1 MQRTKY
7 IIAFI
12 TLMTLVNCTERI
24 QLELEDSDPRL
35 VVDGVITTDT
45 TIHYVRLTQSGSYFV
60 NQPLPAVSDAQVLL
74 YDGTN
79 TISLLESDKFPG
91 FYITPH
97 NYHGIPGR
105 TYSIAI
111 SNVDIDRDG
120 QTELYEAESYLNPVS
135 PIDSIHLE
143 YHDIWELW
151 KVLLYADEPG
161 ETEDFYLFSIFINN
175 AIQTDQLTEVSVTD
189 DRFFNGSYAN
199 GVWVQ
204 SIDISDEKIELNPG
218 DTVSLQMSGITREY
232 FEYVIAL
239 QEETGMKVP
248 LFSGPPANLPGNV
261 SNGALGFFRAYS
273 SSIASVIHS
282 E

>member
-1 MQRTKY
+1 MQHIKY
-7 IIAFI
+7 ILLIV
-12 TLMTLVNCTERI
+12 TLLILVKCTERI
-24 QLELEDSDPRL
+24 QVDLKDTTPRL
-35 VVDGVITTDT
+35 VVDGAITTDT
-45 TIHYVRLTQSGSYFV
+45 TIHYIRLTESGSYFI
-60 NQPLPAVSDAQVLL
+60 NQPLPAVSNAQVLL
-74 YDGTN
+74 SDGIK

-91 FYITPH
+91 YYITPH

-111 SNVDIDRDG
+111 SDVDIDRDG

-135 PIDSIHLE
+135 PIDSIRLE

-151 KVLLYADEPG
+151 KILLYAHEPG
-161 ETEDFYLFSIFINN
+161 ETEDYYLFRVFMNN
-175 AIQTDQLTEVSVTD
+175 TIHTDQLSEVSVTD

-204 SIDISDEKIELNPG
+204 SIDISDEKVELNPG
-218 DTVSLQMSGITREY
+218 DTVSLQMSGITRDY
-232 FEYVIAL
+232 FEYVVAL

-273 SSIASVIHS
+273 SSMASVIHA